1 MSVLPEGNG
10 KRGTI
15 QEGGNRFSIVENAT
29 PETNPRRLPHPP
41 EAFPASRILNAAAL
55 DPH

>member
-1 MSVLPEGNG
+1 MSVLPKGNG

-41 EAFPASRILNAAAL
+41 EAFPASRILNAGAL